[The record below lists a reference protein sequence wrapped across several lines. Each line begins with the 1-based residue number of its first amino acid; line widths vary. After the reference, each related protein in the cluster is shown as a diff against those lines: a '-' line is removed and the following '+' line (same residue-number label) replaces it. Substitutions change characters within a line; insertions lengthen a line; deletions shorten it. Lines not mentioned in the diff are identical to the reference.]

1 MDVSYLLSNAQAE
14 TQAKLS
20 DATKK
25 VLENGISTDEGIY
38 GVLKGGAFL
47 NNHFSAT
54 ERSEDEIRSAISAV
68 ARARLIAA
76 IWKATKPC
84 TQDGTNGAL
93 PGDDVMMNIVQSFK
107 GKLLE
112 HFPSAKLLSAKYN
125 LTTQYFVEHSWD
137 CQQKYGSYNYDPYKK
152 TILPANPD
160 AECIVSL
167 SVCDLTRKD
176 LQKAANKMGALK
188 ACRDVGQ
195 LPGI

>member
-76 IWKATKPC
+76 IWKATNYFIIRGHKPC

-93 PGDDVMMNIVQSFK
+93 PGDDVF
-107 GKLLE
+107 
-112 HFPSAKLLSAKYN
+112 
-125 LTTQYFVEHSWD
+125 
-137 CQQKYGSYNYDPYKK
+137 SYCNADG
-152 TILPANPD
+152 
-160 AECIVSL
+160 
-167 SVCDLTRKD
+167 
-176 LQKAANKMGALK
+176 M
-188 ACRDVGQ
+188 
-195 LPGI
+195 